1 MNDRAK
7 TNQHLGAPETDS
19 FGQAPASEQP
29 FAAPSPMMP
38 NTPKINPA
46 SLPYN
51 QYVGQGPS
59 MGSVQPIPPQAQNG
73 RWVPIDAPA
82 CGLPSGVA
90 PGQPI
95 QGADGLIYCYGAGAT
110 EFNPL
115 SSNGVRPI
123 ATPSDIIQLPPIVQ
137 PIAMVPYTTMNQP
150 LLQYN
155 PNNTQQ
161 YGSPQMPDQFSYMHY
176 GQPSGQNN
184 ANETQCQAQEPSYN
198 LKNDTMPIQNG
209 YNGSYAQPSQ
219 KIEHIVRPLPML
231 KKTYRGLTFTLMLFA
246 LATLVLTMVLPYTSW
261 INVKNGADFVAMPTF
276 NLIEGIFNDSSV
288 FYSIASSQV
297 GYYAYG
303 LVACAVVASVML
315 LAVFI
320 KNLVYF
326 IKGKNPKCISVF
338 SILALIASIVSGVM
352 IYLIQSGI
360 DPTYS
365 ANFEFMTIF
374 NNAATSD
381 VLWGLNPI
389 ITVGAAL
396 ILFILPLFAKKDAYL
411 TPPPALGAPKGSN
424 NIIRSY

>member
-1 MNDRAK
+1 MNDRAN
-7 TNQHLGAPETDS
+7 TNQHSGAPDTVS
-19 FGQAPASEQP
+19 LGQAPQMEQP

-51 QYVGQGPS
+51 QYVGQGPA

-82 CGLPSGVA
+82 TGLPSGVI

-95 QGADGLIYCYGAGAT
+95 QGPDGLIYCYGAGAT
-110 EFNPL
+110 EYNPL
-115 SSNGVRPI
+115 MSNGLRPI
-123 ATPSDIIQLPPIVQ
+123 ATPSNIIQLPPIVQ

-155 PNNTQQ
+155 PNSSQQ
-161 YGSPQMPDQFSYMHY
+161 YSMPGMPNQFSYM
-176 GQPSGQNN
+176 QPQSQAGQNSV
-184 ANETQCQAQEPSYN
+184 NETPEEAEYPSFDPNASIPQNEYRGAYSQPAQY
-198 LKNDTMPIQNG
+198 
-209 YNGSYAQPSQ
+209 
-219 KIEHIVRPLPML
+219 VRPLPML

-246 LATLVLTMVLPYTSW
+246 LAALIVTMVLPYASW
-261 INVKNGADFVAMPTF
+261 INIKDGAGYIAMPTIG
-276 NLIEGIFNDSSV
+276 LVEGIFNDAST

-303 LVACAVVASVML
+303 LAIAAVVANVMF

-320 KNLVYF
+320 KNLIYF
-326 IKGKNPKCISVF
+326 IKGKNPKCVSVF
-338 SILALIASIVSGVM
+338 SIIAFLVSIVGGVM
-352 IYLIQSGI
+352 IYLIASGI
-360 DPTYS
+360 DPTY
-365 ANFEFMTIF
+365 AENFGFNFIF
-374 NNAATSD
+374 GSGTAD

-389 ITVGAAL
+389 ICTGVSL
-396 ILFILPLFAKKDAYL
+396 LLFILPLFAKKDAFL
-411 TPPPALGAPKGSN
+411 APPPALGIQKGSN

>member
-1 MNDRAK
+1 MNDRAN
-7 TNQHLGAPETDS
+7 TNQHSGAPDTVS
-19 FGQAPASEQP
+19 SGQAPQMEQP

-46 SLPYN
+46 NLPYN
-51 QYVGQGPS
+51 QYVGGGPA

-73 RWVPIDAPA
+73 RWVPIDAPQT
-82 CGLPSGVA
+82 GLPSGVI

-95 QGADGLIYCYGAGAT
+95 QGPDGLIYCYGAGAT
-110 EFNPL
+110 EYNPL

-161 YGSPQMPDQFSYMHY
+161 YSMPGMPNQFSYQHFN
-176 GQPSGQNN
+176 GAGQNS
-184 ANETQCQAQEPSYN
+184 ANETPNQTEESSFDLNSSTAPS
-198 LKNDTMPIQNG
+198 QRG
-209 YNGSYAQPSQ
+209 YNASYAQPTSTEQ
-219 KIEHIVRPLPML
+219 YVRPLPML

-246 LATLVLTMVLPYTSW
+246 LATLIVTMVLPYASW
-261 INVKNGADFVAMPTF
+261 INIKDGAGYIAMPTF
-276 NLIEGIFNDSSV
+276 GLIEGIFNNASP

-303 LVACAVVASVML
+303 LVVSAVLASVML

-320 KNLVYF
+320 KNLIFF
-326 IKGKNPKCISVF
+326 IKGKNPKCVSVF
-338 SILALIASIVSGVM
+338 SIIAVLASIVSGVM
-352 IYLIQSGI
+352 IYLIASGI
-360 DPTYS
+360 DPTYA
-365 ANFEFMTIF
+365 ANYEFLNVFGTGSSNI
-374 NNAATSD
+374 
-381 VLWGLNPI
+381 LWGFNP
-389 ITVGAAL
+389 L
-396 ILFILPLFAKKDAYL
+396 ICIFVSLLLFILPLFAKKDAFL
-411 TPPPALGAPKGSN
+411 TPPPALGIQKGSN